1 MLFSTT
7 EQTLQDSDTAE
18 SCTTVSGPHGMA
30 TSLPQTMDQ
39 NSAKEKQ
46 KSKSDLKNKGVLD
59 NSDTADVTN
68 IKHNLL

>member
-1 MLFSTT
+1 
-7 EQTLQDSDTAE
+7 
-18 SCTTVSGPHGMA
+18 MA

-68 IKHNLL
+68 IRHNLL